1 MSAQKIIRKKF
12 YAAAFGLGFLFI
24 SCKQIDLFEKN
35 TVIHNYEWAG
45 DFNAKG
51 SFSITDTASLYNIY
65 LVIRHTDAYKYNNIW
80 LKIGFQAPGD
90 TMHYQRLNLQLAN
103 DMTGWEGSGMN
114 DIWELR
120 KMLNSQPEPFK
131 KAGNYSFTIS
141 QNMRDNP
148 LLHVM
153 SVGLRVERQKME

>member
-1 MSAQKIIRKKF
+1 MSAQKIIRMKY
-12 YAAAFGLGFLFI
+12 YAVVFVLGFLFI

-35 TVIHNYEWAG
+35 TVIPNNEWAG

-51 SFSITDTASLYNIY
+51 SFSISDTASLYNIF

-80 LKIGFQAPGD
+80 LNVGFQTPGD

-103 DMTGWEGSGMN
+103 DVTGWEGSGMN

-141 QNMRDNP
+141 QSMRDNP
-148 LLHVM
+148 LLHVL
-153 SVGLRVERQKME
+153 SVGLRVERQKNE